1 MSALVIVLR
10 MVSLLAFAGPMLLG
24 VSRHH
29 GESKA
34 RASQERG
41 GRAPMVANLAA
52 FGVFFPTLLI
62 SSGSSD
68 ASMALPLALSGCL
81 LAMAGAALV
90 LRSRAELG
98 PAWSF
103 VPKAD
108 QGTGLVTTGPY
119 RLVRHPIY
127 LGLALVAMGQAL
139 AFGSGPALMIMLSGI
154 VPTFAW
160 RARVEE
166 KLLSRAFG
174 ERYAV
179 YRQRTR
185 MIPFTIRPRMG
196 RHGDDPLEGTP
207 VPHTRVGGG
216 GPLISDVPFP
226 RCRHLRGGR
235 THMTGDARSEK
246 PRPAAVPEV
255 ANVGVVRPPL
265 IHLTAILL
273 GVGLHL
279 AWPVGLVARPQGAWL
294 GGAAILLAIA
304 LFVSAVRT
312 FRAAGTPV
320 PGHRPT
326 TTIVRTGPYRFSR
339 NPIYLAFSLL
349 QLGLALWI
357 DTLWLIVTLLPA
369 VALMA
374 LVVIPRE
381 EQYLEARFPLVY
393 PSYKASVRRWL

>member
-1 MSALVIVLR
+1 
-10 MVSLLAFAGPMLLG
+10 
-24 VSRHH
+24 
-29 GESKA
+29 
-34 RASQERG
+34 
-41 GRAPMVANLAA
+41 
-52 FGVFFPTLLI
+52 
-62 SSGSSD
+62 
-68 ASMALPLALSGCL
+68 MALPLAVSGCL
-81 LAMAGAALV
+81 LAMTGAALV

-98 PAWSF
+98 PAWSL

-108 QGTGLVTTGPY
+108 QGTGLVTTDPY

-127 LGLALVAMGQAL
+127 LCLALLAMGQAL
-139 AFGSGPALMIMLSGI
+139 AFGSGPALMIVLAGI

-160 RARVEE
+160 RARAEE

-179 YRQRTR
+179 YRQRTG
-185 MIPFTIRPRMG
+185 MISLGIRPRRG
-196 RHGDDPLEGTP
+196 LHGGDSPLEGTP
-207 VPHTRVGGG
+207 VRHATAEGG
-216 GPLISDVPFP
+216 GPLIADVPGP
-226 RCRHLRGGR
+226 GCCPLWGGR
-235 THMTGDARSEK
+235 THMTGEARSET

-265 IHLTAILL
+265 VYLTAIIL

-279 AWPVGLVARPQGAWL
+279 AWPVGLVARPHGAWL

-339 NPIYLAFSLL
+339 NPIYLAFSILH
-349 QLGLALWI
+349 LGLAVWL
-357 DTLWLIVTLLPA
+357 DSLWLIVTLLL
-369 VALMA
+369 ALMA
-374 LVVIPRE
+374 FVVIPRE
-381 EQYLEARFPLVY
+381 EQYLEARFLLAY

>member
-1 MSALVIVLR
+1 MSTLVIVLR
-10 MVSLLAFAGPMLLG
+10 TVSLLAFAGPMLLAISG
-24 VSRHH
+24 RH
-29 GESKA
+29 GAPKT
-34 RASQERG
+34 RASQESG
-41 GRAPMVANLAA
+41 GRAPVVANLSA
-52 FGVFFPTLLI
+52 FGVFFPSLLI
-62 SSGSSD
+62 CSGSSE
-68 ASMALPLALSGCL
+68 ASIALPLALSGCL
-81 LAMAGAALV
+81 LALAGAALV

-127 LGLALVAMGQAL
+127 LGLALLAMGQAL
-139 AFGSGPALMIMLSGI
+139 AFGSWPALMIVLSGV

-160 RARVEE
+160 RARAEE

-185 MIPFTIRPRMG
+185 MIPLAIRPRRG
-196 RHGDDPLEGTP
+196 LHGDYPLEGTP
-207 VPHTRVGGG
+207 VRHAPVGGG
-216 GPLISDVPFP
+216 GPLIPHVPGP
-226 RCRHLRGGR
+226 TCCHLRGGR

-246 PRPAAVPEV
+246 PRTAAVPEV

-265 IHLTAILL
+265 VYLTAIIL
-273 GVGLHL
+273 GVSLHL
-279 AWPVGLVARPQGAWL
+279 AWPVGLVAPPRGAWL
-294 GGAAILLAIA
+294 GGVAILLAIA

-339 NPIYLAFSLL
+339 NPIYLSFSLL

-357 DTLWLIVTLLPA
+357 DSLWLIVTLLPA

-374 LVVIPRE
+374 FVVIPRE
-381 EQYLEARFPLVY
+381 EQYLEARFPLAY